1 MQRWMLVI
9 GVILGLSAFPAM
21 AQEAEDAGE
30 APEPI
35 WTGSLGLAYLATT
48 GNSET
53 STFGL
58 NFTTERR
65 PTPWGLTITG
75 RFNRNEDDGVLTA
88 ERYSLGGRARRA
100 LGERWEFFGG
110 LSAEK
115 DEFAGFDL
123 LLLAETGVTY
133 RALMGP
139 KHHLSFDAGVTWTDE
154 NRIEPEPDVDF
165 LGAVLGLDYEWKISD
180 NSSLIQALDFY
191 PNFDES
197 SDWRL
202 TSMTALQSAVNSW
215 LAVKLGYEVRYRN
228 EPIGD
233 NEKTDTTSTASVVF
247 TF

>member
-1 MQRWMLVI
+1 MKRWMLVV
-9 GVILGLSAFPAM
+9 GVILGLSALPAL
-21 AQEAEDAGE
+21 AQETEDAGE
-30 APEPI
+30 APQPI
-35 WTGSLGLAYLATT
+35 WTGSLGLAYLATS

-58 NFTTERR
+58 NFTTERK

-100 LGERWEFFGG
+100 LGERWELFGG

-115 DEFAGFDL
+115 DEFAGFEM
-123 LLLAETGVTY
+123 LLLAEAGVTY
-133 RALMGP
+133 KALVGP
-139 KHHLSFDAGVTWTDE
+139 KHHLSFDAGLTWTDE

-165 LGAVLGLDYEWKISD
+165 MGAVLGLDYEWKISD
-180 NSSLIQALDFY
+180 NSSIIQALDFY

-228 EPIGD
+228 QPIGD
-233 NEKTDTTSTASVVF
+233 NDDTDTTSTASVVF

>member
-1 MQRWMLVI
+1 MKRWMLVI
-9 GVILGLSAFPAM
+9 GLILGLSALPAM
-21 AQEAEDAGE
+21 AQEAEGAGE

-58 NFTTERR
+58 NFTTERK

-100 LGERWEFFGG
+100 LGERWELFGG
-110 LSAEK
+110 LSAER
-115 DEFAGFDL
+115 DEFAGFEL
-123 LLLAETGVTY
+123 LLLAEAGVTY
-133 RALMGP
+133 KALVGP
-139 KHHLSFDAGVTWTDE
+139 KHHLSFDAGLTWTDE

-165 LGAVLGLDYEWKISD
+165 MGAVLGLDYEWKISD
-180 NSSLIQALDFY
+180 NSSFTQALDFY

-215 LAVKLGYEVRYRN
+215 LAVKLGYEIRYRN
-228 EPIGD
+228 QPIGD
-233 NEKTDTTSTASVVF
+233 NEDTDTTSTASVVF

>member
-228 EPIGD
+228 QPIGD
-233 NEKTDTTSTASVVF
+233 NDDTDTTSTASVVF

>member
-1 MQRWMLVI
+1 MLLIVF
-9 GVILGLSAFPAM
+9 VLCLAAVPVL
-21 AQEAEDAGE
+21 AQETDETEQE
-30 APEPI
+30 API
-35 WTGSLGLAYLATT
+35 WTGSLGLAYLATS

-65 PTPWGLTITG
+65 PTPWGLTIAG

-100 LGERWEFFGG
+100 LGERWEVFGG

-115 DEFAGFDL
+115 DEFAGFEMQ
-123 LLLAETGVTY
+123 LLAEAGVTY
-133 RALMGP
+133 KALVGP
-139 KHHLSFDAGVTWTDE
+139 KHHLSFDAGLTWTDE

-165 LGAVLGLDYEWKISD
+165 MGAVLGLDYEWKISD
-180 NSSLIQALDFY
+180 NSSFIQALDFY

-228 EPIGD
+228 QPIGD
-233 NEKTDTTSTASVVF
+233 NDDTDTTSTASVVF

>member
-1 MQRWMLVI
+1 MLVI
-9 GVILGLSAFPAM
+9 GVVLGLSTFPAM
-21 AQEAEDAGE
+21 AQEAEDAAE

-58 NFTTERR
+58 SFTTERR

-123 LLLAETGVTY
+123 LLLAEAGVTY
-133 RALMGP
+133 KALVGP

-180 NSSLIQALDFY
+180 NSSFIQALDFY

-215 LAVKLGYEVRYRN
+215 LAVKLGYEIRYRN
-228 EPIGD
+228 QPIGD
-233 NEKTDTTSTASVVF
+233 NEDTDTTSTASVVF